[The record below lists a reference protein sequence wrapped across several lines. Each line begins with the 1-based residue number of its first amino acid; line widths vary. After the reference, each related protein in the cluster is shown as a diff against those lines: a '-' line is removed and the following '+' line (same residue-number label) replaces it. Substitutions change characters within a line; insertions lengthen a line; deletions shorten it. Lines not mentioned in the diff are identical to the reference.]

1 MAPPNR
7 DEDEV
12 PATPAAD
19 AGGDG
24 DAGDDELGALLD
36 RGWELLGANDWDR
49 ADISARQALAIEPR
63 SPEALTLV
71 GAVHAARGEEDE
83 ALASYRKAMKAD
95 PEYVAPLLYCAE
107 LLVWPREEYDDALVL
122 IERALERA
130 EDEDDFVDA
139 VLLKAET
146 LLAMEADPREIRDT
160 LEELPPVDFEDGGF
174 HLRAARVWLELDDD
188 VAAEEQYQK
197 ALDRL
202 GDDAAQAA
210 DIWHGLGLV
219 YELREDRASQVRAWL
234 KVRELDLSTPPPE
247 FTLKDEQFE
256 AVAEE
261 TLAELPERI
270 RSLLAN
276 VPIVSGDYPSL
287 EIVAA
292 GHDPRMLG
300 FFSGVPYPEKSAV
313 GSPRLLDC
321 VLLYQRYFER
331 VAADLEEVH
340 KEIRITLLHETGHFF
355 GLSEEELE
363 AMGLG

>member
-1 MAPPNR
+1 MAPPTR
-7 DEDEV
+7 DEDEA
-12 PATPAAD
+12 PD
-19 AGGDG
+19 APEAEEGEN
-24 DAGDDELGALLD
+24 DELGALLD
-36 RGWELLGANDWDR
+36 RGWELLGKNEWEA
-49 ADISARQALAIEPR
+49 AAISAREALAIEGR
-63 SPEALTLV
+63 SPEALTLI
-71 GAVHAARGEEDE
+71 GAVHAAKGEEDE

-107 LLVWPREEYDDALVL
+107 LLVWPREEYDEALRL
-122 IERALERA
+122 IEKALERA
-130 EDEDDFVDA
+130 DDEDDFVDA

-146 LLAMEADPREIRDT
+146 IMAMEADPREIRDT

-174 HLRAARVWLELDDD
+174 HLRAARVWVELEDD
-188 VAAEEQYQK
+188 VAAEEQYKK

-202 GDDAAQAA
+202 GDGAAESG

-234 KVRELDLSTPPPE
+234 KVRELDLAADPPE
-247 FTLKDEQFE
+247 FSMTDEQFE

-261 TLAELPERI
+261 TLAELPDRI

-287 EIVAA
+287 EIVAE
-292 GHDPRMLG
+292 GNDPRMLG

-313 GSPRLLDC
+313 GSPPHLDC
-321 VLLYQRYFER
+321 VFLYKRNIER
-331 VAADLEEVH
+331 VASDLEEVH